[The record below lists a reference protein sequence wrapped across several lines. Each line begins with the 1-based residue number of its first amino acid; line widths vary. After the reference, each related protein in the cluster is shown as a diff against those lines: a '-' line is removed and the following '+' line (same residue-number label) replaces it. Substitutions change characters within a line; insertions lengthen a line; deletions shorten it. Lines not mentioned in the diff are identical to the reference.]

1 MVEKIILT
9 DVSPGSRAPLSVTI
23 INDTDVE
30 REESFSLLLSPSS
43 PGILINASMAIV
55 TIVDDDCEY
64 LLIIVT
70 ASIFYCGI
78 IVTVVV
84 GVGFDPVAYNVSEGE
99 VAMLR
104 VTLTATTDRTITV
117 DLLTQSGTARGKLQ
131 IQKLHY
137 FVTRSYYTYES

>member
-1 MVEKIILT
+1 MVKKIILT
-9 DVSPGSRAPLSVTI
+9 DVTPGSRTPFSVTI

-43 PGILINASMAIV
+43 PGILVNASMATV
-55 TIVDDDCEY
+55 TIVDDDSEY

-84 GVGFDPVAYNVSEGE
+84 GVGFDPVVYNVSEGE
-99 VAMLR
+99 AAMLR
-104 VTLTATTDRTITV
+104 VTLTATTDITIIV
-117 DLLTQSGTARGKLQ
+117 DLLTWSGTARGKLQ
-131 IQKLHY
+131 IL
-137 FVTRSYYTYES
+137 FVT